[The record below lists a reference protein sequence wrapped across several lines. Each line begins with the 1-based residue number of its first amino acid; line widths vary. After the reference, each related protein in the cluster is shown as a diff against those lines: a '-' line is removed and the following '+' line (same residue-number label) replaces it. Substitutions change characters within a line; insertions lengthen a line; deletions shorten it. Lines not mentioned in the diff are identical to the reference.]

1 MSEPVATKNDK
12 KPRKLSPM
20 RKTRPVV
27 KKKEAVMLA
36 AVMPPLTRYQKYVET
51 PGSRVAYADLTPEPF
66 NSLVRS
72 IDPVSRQKL
81 LDEVRRGLVNRP
93 VYNRQTGQIVGG
105 HQRLDVLGELE
116 GICPVCLAHE
126 SKLSPLWR
134 AIRAG
139 KPHSLDSWLDP
150 AADTTN
156 PASCTTCKGSGFK
169 AFSVDVDII
178 DVPLVDEKRISVVL
192 NNGALQGSYNGDGLS
207 QILADMATNNITY
220 SDAGFDPVDLEML
233 QVDPKTYLLSEE
245 DPEAVR
251 PIVEDATQVDAMK
264 ALRKEHKTSERD
276 AGQAQADKVVL
287 IQFES
292 PEDRA
297 RLLARLAIRPDDP
310 MGGIIK
316 GWRLLEA
323 LGIQRP
329 APPTGPSIPSA

>member
-1 MSEPVATKNDK
+1 MSEPVATKKDK
-12 KPRKLSPM
+12 KPRKPSVM
-20 RKTRPVV
+20 RKSRTVVAKTKGDARPD
-27 KKKEAVMLA
+27 L
-36 AVMPPLTRYQKYVET
+36 PPLTRYQKYTET
-51 PGSRVAYADLTPEPF
+51 PSSRQPF
-66 NSLVRS
+66 ARLIPAPYNSIVRH

-81 LDEVRRGLVNRP
+81 LDEIRRGLVNRP
-93 VYNRQTGQIVGG
+93 TWNVQTGHTVGG

-116 GICPVCLAHE
+116 GICQTCLAHE
-126 SKLSPLWR
+126 DKLSPLWR
-134 AIRAG
+134 AIRSG
-139 KPHSLDSWLDP
+139 KPHSLDSWLAPD
-150 AADTTN
+150 ARTTN
-156 PASCTTCKGSGFK
+156 PLSCATCEGSGFK
-169 AFSVDVDII
+169 PFSLDIDTI
-178 DVPLVDEKRISVVL
+178 NVPLIEEKRLNVVL
-192 NNGALQGSYNGDGLS
+192 NNGALQGGYNSDGLS
-207 QILADMATNNITY
+207 QIIADMATAGVTY
-220 SDAGFDPVDLEML
+220 NDAGFDPVDLEML
-233 QVDPKTYLLSEE
+233 QVDPSTYLLSEE

-251 PIVEDATQVDAMK
+251 PIVEDATQVDAIK

-329 APPTGPSIPSA
+329 AAPTGPSIPSA

>member
-1 MSEPVATKNDK
+1 MDDKTKEPKAK
-12 KPRKLSPM
+12 KTRKPSTM
-20 RKTRPVV
+20 RKSRVVV
-27 KKKEAVMLA
+27 KKTKGAEHPDL
-36 AVMPPLTRYQKYVET
+36 PPLTRYQKYVET
-51 PGSRVAYADLTPEPF
+51 PDSRQPYARLVPSPY
-66 NSLVRS
+66 NSIVRH
-72 IDPVSRQKL
+72 IDSVSRQKL
-81 LDEVRRGLVNRP
+81 LEEVRRGLVNRP
-93 VYNRQTGQIVGG
+93 TWNLQTGHIVGG

-116 GICPVCLAHE
+116 GICPKCLAHE
-126 SKLSPLWR
+126 DKLSPLWR
-134 AIRAG
+134 AVRGG
-139 KPHSLDSWLDP
+139 KPYSLDSWLAPD
-150 AADTTN
+150 AVAVN
-156 PASCTTCKGSGFK
+156 PASCPACEGSGFK
-169 AFSVDVDII
+169 PFSLDIDTI
-178 DVPLVDEKRISVVL
+178 DVPLVEEKRISVVL
-192 NNGALQGSYNGDGLS
+192 NNGALQGGYNSDGLS
-207 QILADMATNNITY
+207 TILADMAANNITY

-251 PIVEDATQVDAMK
+251 PIVEDAAQVDAMR

-329 APPTGPSIPSA
+329 ATPTGPSNPSA

>member
-1 MSEPVATKNDK
+1 MSEPVATKK
-12 KPRKLSPM
+12 EKTPRTPSVM
-20 RKTRPVV
+20 RKIRPVV
-27 KKKEAVMLA
+27 KEEKLTAD
-36 AVMPPLTRYQKYVET
+36 MPPLTRYQKYRET
-51 PGSRVAYADLTPEPF
+51 PGSRVAYWDLVPSPY
-66 NSLVRS
+66 NHLVRG
-72 IDPVSRQKL
+72 IDPVGRQL
-81 LDEVRRGLVNRP
+81 LLEEVRRGLINRP
-93 VYNRQTGQIVGG
+93 THNKLTGHIVGG

-116 GICPVCLAHE
+116 GICPKCLAHE

-134 AIRAG
+134 AVRSRKAF
-139 KPHSLDSWLDP
+139 SLDSWLDP
-150 AADTTN
+150 SIPVQAGGDICA
-156 PASCTTCKGSGFK
+156 TCHGCGFK
-169 AFSVDVDII
+169 PFSLDVDII
-178 DVPLVDEKRISVVL
+178 EVSLIEEKRESVFL
-192 NNGALQGSYNGDGLS
+192 NNGAAQGSYLSEGLTT
-207 QILADMATNNITY
+207 ILADMATQNVTFA
-220 SDAGFDPVDLEML
+220 DAGFNEIDLEQL
-233 QVDPKTYLLSEE
+233 QVDSSIYLLSEE

-251 PIVEDATQVDAMK
+251 PIVEDAAQVDAMR

-329 APPTGPSIPSA
+329 ATPTGPSNPSA